1 MCSLPW
7 MKNAKI
13 CVNAR
18 RRRSVS
24 ANMSVGFGPV
34 VLPDD
39 QELANERPSGNNF
52 FISVSASFSGEIGKE
67 SNGS

>member
-1 MCSLPW
+1 

-13 CVNAR
+13 CVNAG

-52 FISVSASFSGEIGKE
+52 YFRFSFIFRRDRSLCRILL
-67 SNGS
+67 NI